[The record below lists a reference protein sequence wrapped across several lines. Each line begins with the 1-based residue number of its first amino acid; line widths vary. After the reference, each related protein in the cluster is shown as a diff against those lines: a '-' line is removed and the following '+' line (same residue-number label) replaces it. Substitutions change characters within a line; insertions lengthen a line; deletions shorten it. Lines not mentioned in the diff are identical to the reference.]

1 MCKISLNIC
10 PVSVCVLLLSVYSF
24 ACVWHGNTSF
34 VWSPFPLMCLC
45 DCVRAEWIEEHSSAA
60 APLANYAPNHL
71 ETYRDP
77 QVPPTLPPGPA
88 GVKRK
93 SPSLLLLD
101 FFSFCHVSWYRPKIY
116 HKIQHKWSDLDFV
129 YSKMFSFLKAKVW
142 SWS

>member
-1 MCKISLNIC
+1 MYNGGESNGNMCNISLNIC
-10 PVSVCVLLLSVYSF
+10 SVSVCVLLLSVYSF

-34 VWSPFPLMCLC
+34 MWSVFPLMCLC
-45 DCVRAEWIEEHSSAA
+45 NCVRAEWIEEHSSAA

-88 GVKRK
+88 GAKRK

-101 FFSFCHVSWYRPKIY
+101 FFLSVMSRDIGPKIN
-116 HKIQHKWSDLDFV
+116 HIQHTT
-129 YSKMFSFLKAKVW
+129 KVI
-142 SWS
+142 